1 MLITLI
7 VALIVLAYFL
17 FKSARFG
24 KMSTAESSI
33 LGVLSIGLT
42 GYFIYFI
49 VSGV

>member
-7 VALIVLAYFL
+7 VALIILAYFL

-24 KMSTAESSI
+24 KTNIVESSI
-33 LGVLSIGLT
+33 LSILSIGLV

>member
-7 VALIVLAYFL
+7 VALIILAYFL

-24 KMSTAESSI
+24 KINTPESSI
-33 LGVLSIGLT
+33 LSILSIGLV

>member
-7 VALIVLAYFL
+7 VALIILAYFL

-24 KMSTAESSI
+24 KINTAESSI
-33 LGVLSIGLT
+33 LSILSIGMV

>member
-7 VALIVLAYFL
+7 VALIILAYFL

-24 KMSTAESSI
+24 KINTAESSI
-33 LGVLSIGLT
+33 LSILSIGLV

-49 VSGV
+49 VSAV

>member
-7 VALIVLAYFL
+7 VALIILAYFL

-24 KMSTAESSI
+24 KINITESSI
-33 LGVLSIGLT
+33 LSILSIGLV

>member
-7 VALIVLAYFL
+7 VALIILAYFL

-24 KMSTAESSI
+24 KINTSESSI
-33 LGVLSIGLT
+33 LSILSIGLV

>member
-7 VALIVLAYFL
+7 VALIILAYFL

-24 KMSTAESSI
+24 KINTAESSI
-33 LGVLSIGLT
+33 LSILSIGLV

-49 VSGV
+49 VAGI

>member
-7 VALIVLAYFL
+7 VALIILAYFL

-24 KMSTAESSI
+24 KMNTAESSI
-33 LGVLSIGLT
+33 LSILSIGLV

-49 VSGV
+49 VAGI

>member
-7 VALIVLAYFL
+7 VALIILAYFL

-24 KMSTAESSI
+24 KTNTAESSI
-33 LGVLSIGLT
+33 LSILSIGLV

>member
-7 VALIVLAYFL
+7 VGLIVLSYFL
-17 FKSARFG
+17 FKSTRFG
-24 KMSTAESSI
+24 KMNAAESSI
-33 LGVLSIGLT
+33 LSIFSIGLV

>member
-7 VALIVLAYFL
+7 VALIILAYFL

-24 KMSTAESSI
+24 KMNTAESSI
-33 LGVLSIGLT
+33 LSILSIGLV

-49 VSGV
+49 VASV